1 MENGRTDQIIEQLID
16 SVENGQNVPF
26 ATGKVLV
33 NKEDTVR
40 LLRELENIVH
50 GELKIYREV
59 NDRKGKIITEA
70 KKEAEDILTQAEQSA
85 SRIRVTKRM
94 STLPA
99 FHPGDLEPEERETL
113 RTAGDIYAASLIYT
127 DEMLTEVNDLLVNSY
142 DMVKQQY
149 AEMVRVLEDKT
160 RIVAENKAELMGN
173 LKEMSKEERY
183 TQILELG
190 QLLSNEL
197 YDEKNKVR
205 LAAKDSKNVTL
216 EYNEEAGREQKEEK
230 VQTS

>member
-26 ATGKVLV
+26 AMGKVLV

-197 YDEKNKVR
+197 YDEKNKIR

-216 EYNEEAGREQKEEK
+216 EYNDEAGREQKEEK